1 MRNKSKILLMLP
13 GAIEAMQNRDNKTIS
28 VLSEEQTKINRE
40 TFVRRIGNIAI
51 VGINGPLVNHLSF
64 AEWFAGYNSYEWI
77 MEDLKNAINDETV
90 SKIVLDFD
98 SPGGSSS
105 EMFEMAAYIR
115 KMGANKP
122 IYAWVGS
129 MAASAAYGLA
139 SACKKIYAN
148 PAAEIGSVGTMI
160 IASHQEEPD
169 QSGVK
174 YIQIVA
180 TDSPMKNADPTT
192 PEGMQSYLDRINGI
206 NGQFIEMLA
215 ANRGVTVDYVKSNF
229 GKGAVFSGRE
239 ALDRRMIDGTFA
251 TFDDLMSF
259 LTKDQGG
266 NTMKDDGIKAEDLDL
281 VVSED
286 TTAPAEPESAPVAAE
301 QEPVTEPV
309 ETPAESLEDTPAV
322 DNADEIRANAVADER
337 ARVAALAELATAAN
351 ANASVL
357 AQAIADGLTPD
368 DFSKNLV
375 ASRETQD
382 VINTRATVE
391 QSREESH
398 TKKVDSWNG
407 RL

>member
-1 MRNKSKILLMLP
+1 MRNKSKVLLMLP
-13 GAIEAMQNRDNKTIS
+13 GAIEAMQGRSNKTLA

-40 TFVRRIGNIAI
+40 TFVRKIGNTAI
-51 VGINGPLVNHLSF
+51 LGITGPLVNHLSF
-64 AEWFAGYNSYEWI
+64 AEWYAGYNSYEWI
-77 MEDLKNAINDETV
+77 MEDLRNAINDETV
-90 SKIVLDFD
+90 SNIVLDFD

-105 EMFEMAAYIR
+105 EMFEMAAYIS
-115 KMGANKP
+115 KMSQKKP

-160 IASHQEEPD
+160 VASHQEEPD
-169 QSGVK
+169 GDGVK

-192 PEGMQSYLDRINGI
+192 PEGMQSYLDRINSI

-215 ANRGVTVDYVKSNF
+215 ANRNVTTDFIKSNF
-229 GKGAVFSGRE
+229 GKGAVVSGRE

-251 TFDDLMSF
+251 TFDDFMSF

-266 NTMKDDGIKAEDLDL
+266 KTMKDDGIKAEDM
-281 VVSED
+281 
-286 TTAPAEPESAPVAAE
+286 APVVAEEDAA
-301 QEPVTEPV
+301 PVVAIDAAPETEPV
-309 ETPAESLEDTPAV
+309 ETPAESIVETPAV
-322 DNADEIRANAVADER
+322 ENRDEIANAVADER
-337 ARVAALAELATAAN
+337 ARVAALAELATTAN
-351 ANASVL
+351 VSASVL
-357 AQAIADGLTPD
+357 AEAIAQGTSPD

-375 ASRETQD
+375 ALRETQN

-391 QSREESH
+391 PSREETHENNVKSI
-398 TKKVDSWNG
+398 SA

>member
-1 MRNKSKILLMLP
+1 MKNKSKVLLMLP
-13 GAIEAMQNRDNKTIS
+13 GAIEAMQNRTNKTLS
-28 VLSEEQTKINRE
+28 VLSEDQMKINRE
-40 TFVRRIGNIAI
+40 TFVRKIGNTAI
-51 VGINGPLVNHLSF
+51 LGITGPLVNHLSF
-64 AEWFAGYNSYEWI
+64 AEFFAGYNSYEWI

-90 SKIVLDFD
+90 ANIVLDFD

-115 KMGANKP
+115 KMGAKKP
-122 IYAWVGS
+122 IYGWVGS

-160 IASHQEEPD
+160 VASHQEEPD
-169 QSGVK
+169 GDGVK

-192 PEGMQSYLDRINGI
+192 PEGMQSYLDRINSI

-215 ANRGVTVDYVKSNF
+215 ANRGVTTDFVKSNF
-229 GKGAVFSGRE
+229 GKGSVFSGRE

-251 TFDDLMSF
+251 TFDDFMSF

-266 NTMKDDGIKAEDLDL
+266 STMKENGTKAED
-281 VVSED
+281 V
-286 TTAPAEPESAPVAAE
+286 APVVAEDAAPVVAEEAPVEAQPVE
-301 QEPVTEPV
+301 QPAQAIV
-309 ETPAESLEDTPAV
+309 ETPAVENTE
-322 DNADEIRANAVADER
+322 EIRANAVADER
-337 ARVAALAELATAAN
+337 ARVAALSDLAITAN
-351 ANASVL
+351 VNASVL
-357 AQAIADGLTPD
+357 AEAIKTGITPD

-375 ASRETQD
+375 ALRETQN

-391 QSREESH
+391 PSREETHEDNVKSLAA
-398 TKKVDSWNG
+398 

>member
-1 MRNKSKILLMLP
+1 MKNKSKVLLMLP
-13 GAIEAMQNRDNKTIS
+13 GAIEAMQGRTNKTLS
-28 VLSEEQTKINRE
+28 VLSEDQMKINRE
-40 TFVRRIGNIAI
+40 TFVRKIGNTAI
-51 VGINGPLVNHLSF
+51 LGITGPLVNHLSF
-64 AEWFAGYNSYEWI
+64 AEFFAGYNSYEWI

-90 SKIVLDFD
+90 ANIVLDFD

-115 KMGANKP
+115 KMGAKKP
-122 IYAWVGS
+122 IYGWVGS

-139 SACKKIYAN
+139 SACKQIYAN

-160 IASHQEEPD
+160 VASHQEEPD
-169 QSGVK
+169 GDGVK

-192 PEGMQSYLDRINGI
+192 PEGMQSYLDRINSI

-215 ANRGVTVDYVKSNF
+215 ANRGVTTDFVKSNF

-251 TFDDLMSF
+251 TFDDFMSF

-266 NTMKDDGIKAEDLDL
+266 NTMKDDGIKAEDM
-281 VVSED
+281 
-286 TTAPAEPESAPVAAE
+286 APVVAEDAA
-301 QEPVTEPV
+301 PVVAEEASETEPV
-309 ETPAESLEDTPAV
+309 ETPAESIVETPAV
-322 DNADEIRANAVADER
+322 ENADEIRANAVANER
-337 ARVAALAELATAAN
+337 ERVAALSELATTAN
-351 ANASVL
+351 VNASVL
-357 AQAIADGLTPD
+357 AKAIADGITPD
-368 DFSKNLV
+368 EFSKNLV

-391 QSREESH
+391 PSREETHESNV
-398 TKKVDSWNG
+398 KSLAA

>member
-1 MRNKSKILLMLP
+1 MRNKSKVLLMLP
-13 GAIEAMQNRDNKTIS
+13 GAIEAIQGRSNKILS
-28 VLSEEQTKINRE
+28 VLSEDQMKINRE
-40 TFVRRIGNIAI
+40 TFVRKIGNTAI
-51 VGINGPLVNHLSF
+51 LGITGPLVNHLSF
-64 AEWFAGYNSYEWI
+64 AEFFAGYNSYEWI

-90 SKIVLDFD
+90 ANIVLDFD

-115 KMGANKP
+115 KMGEKKP
-122 IYAWVGS
+122 IYGWVGS

-139 SACKKIYAN
+139 SACEKIYAN

-169 QSGVK
+169 ADGVK

-180 TDSPMKNADPTT
+180 SDSPMKNADPTT
-192 PEGMQSYLDRINGI
+192 PDGFQSHLDRVNAINA
-206 NGQFIEMLA
+206 QFIEMLA
-215 ANRGVTVDYVKSNF
+215 ANRAVTTDYVKSNF

-251 TFDDLMSF
+251 TFDDFMSF

-266 NTMKDDGIKAEDLDL
+266 NTMKDDGIKAEDM
-281 VVSED
+281 
-286 TTAPAEPESAPVAAE
+286 APVVAEDAA
-301 QEPVTEPV
+301 PVVAEEAPETEPV
-309 ETPAESLEDTPAV
+309 ETPAESIVETPAV
-322 DNADEIRANAVADER
+322 ENADEIRANAVANER
-337 ARVAALAELATAAN
+337 ARVAALSDLATTAN
-351 ANASVL
+351 VNASVL
-357 AQAIADGLTPD
+357 AKAIANGITPD
-368 DFSKNLV
+368 EFSKNLV

-391 QSREESH
+391 PSREETHEDNVKSLAA
-398 TKKVDSWNG
+398 

>member
-1 MRNKSKILLMLP
+1 MKNKSKVLLMLP
-13 GAIEAMQNRDNKTIS
+13 GAIEAMQNRNDKTLS
-28 VLSEEQTKINRE
+28 VLSEDQMKINRE
-40 TFVRRIGNIAI
+40 TFVHKIGNTAI
-51 VGINGPLVNHLSF
+51 LGITGPLVNHLSF
-64 AEWFAGYNSYEWI
+64 AEFFAGYNSYEWI

-90 SKIVLDFD
+90 ANIVLDFD

-115 KMGANKP
+115 KMGAKKP
-122 IYAWVGS
+122 IYGWVGS

-169 QSGVK
+169 GDGVK

-192 PEGMQSYLDRINGI
+192 PEGMQSYLDRINSI

-215 ANRGVTVDYVKSNF
+215 ANRGVTTDFVKSNF
-229 GKGAVFSGRE
+229 GKGSVFSGRE

-251 TFDDLMSF
+251 TFDDFMSF

-266 NTMKDDGIKAEDLDL
+266 STMKENGTKAED
-281 VVSED
+281 V
-286 TTAPAEPESAPVAAE
+286 APVVAEDAAPVVAEEAPVEAQPVE
-301 QEPVTEPV
+301 QPAQAIV
-309 ETPAESLEDTPAV
+309 ETPAVENTE
-322 DNADEIRANAVADER
+322 EIRANAVADER
-337 ARVAALAELATAAN
+337 ARVAALSDLAITAN
-351 ANASVL
+351 VDASVL
-357 AQAIADGLTPD
+357 AEAIKNGITPD
-368 DFSKNLV
+368 EFSKNLV
-375 ASRETQD
+375 ALRETQN

-391 QSREESH
+391 PSREETHES
-398 TKKVDSWNG
+398 KVKSWEK

>member
-1 MRNKSKILLMLP
+1 MKNKSKVLLMLP
-13 GAIEAMQNRDNKTIS
+13 GAIEAMQGRSNKTLS
-28 VLSEEQTKINRE
+28 VLSEDQMKINRE
-40 TFVRRIGNIAI
+40 TFVRKIGNTAI
-51 VGINGPLVNHLSF
+51 LGITGPLVNHLSF
-64 AEWFAGYNSYEWI
+64 AEFFAGYNSYEWI

-90 SKIVLDFD
+90 ANIVLDFD

-115 KMGANKP
+115 KMGAKKP
-122 IYAWVGS
+122 IYGWVGS

-160 IASHQEEPD
+160 VASHQEEPD
-169 QSGVK
+169 GDGVK

-180 TDSPMKNADPTT
+180 SDSPMKNADPTT
-192 PEGMQSYLDRINGI
+192 PEGMQSYLDRINSI

-215 ANRGVTVDYVKSNF
+215 ANRGVTTDFVKSNF
-229 GKGAVFSGRE
+229 GKGSVFSGRE

-251 TFDDLMSF
+251 TFDDFMSF

-266 NTMKDDGIKAEDLDL
+266 ITMKENGTKAED
-281 VVSED
+281 VVATGAEED
-286 TTAPAEPESAPVAAE
+286 VAPVAVETPA
-301 QEPVTEPV
+301 PEPV
-309 ETPAESLEDTPAV
+309 ETPAGSNVETPAV
-322 DNADEIRANAVADER
+322 ENAEEIRANAVADER
-337 ARVAALAELATAAN
+337 ARVAALSDLATTAN
-351 ANASVL
+351 VNASVL
-357 AQAIADGLTPD
+357 AKAIADGITPD
-368 DFSKNLV
+368 EFSKNLV

-391 QSREESH
+391 PSREETHEDNVKSF
-398 TKKVDSWNG
+398 SA

>member
-1 MRNKSKILLMLP
+1 MKNKSKVLLMLP
-13 GAIEAMQNRDNKTIS
+13 GAIEAMQNRNDKTLS
-28 VLSEEQTKINRE
+28 VLSEDQMKINRE
-40 TFVRRIGNIAI
+40 TFVRKIGNTAI
-51 VGINGPLVNHLSF
+51 LGITGPLVNHLSF
-64 AEWFAGYNSYEWI
+64 AELLAGYNSYEWI

-90 SKIVLDFD
+90 ANIVLDFD

-115 KMGANKP
+115 KMGAKKP
-122 IYAWVGS
+122 IYGWVGS

-139 SACKKIYAN
+139 SACKQIYAN

-169 QSGVK
+169 GNGVK

-180 TDSPMKNADPTT
+180 SDSPMKNADPTT
-192 PEGMQSYLDRINGI
+192 PEGMQSYLDRINSI

-215 ANRGVTVDYVKSNF
+215 TNRGVTTDFVKSNF

-251 TFDDLMSF
+251 TFDDFMSF

-266 NTMKDDGIKAEDLDL
+266 ITMKENGTKAED
-281 VVSED
+281 VVATGAEED
-286 TTAPAEPESAPVAAE
+286 VAPVAVETPA
-301 QEPVTEPV
+301 PEPV
-309 ETPAESLEDTPAV
+309 ETPAGSNVETPAV
-322 DNADEIRANAVADER
+322 ENAEEIRVNAVADER
-337 ARVAALAELATAAN
+337 ARVAALSNLATTAN
-351 ANASVL
+351 VNASVL
-357 AQAIADGLTPD
+357 AKAIADGITPD
-368 DFSKNLV
+368 EFSKNLV

-391 QSREESH
+391 PSREETHEDNVKSF
-398 TKKVDSWNG
+398 SA

>member
-1 MRNKSKILLMLP
+1 MLP
-13 GAIEAMQNRDNKTIS
+13 GAIEAMQNRSNKSMS
-28 VLSEEQTKINRE
+28 VLSEDQMKINRE
-40 TFVRRIGNIAI
+40 TFVRKIGNTAI
-51 VGINGPLVNHLSF
+51 LDITGPLVIHLSF
-64 AEWFAGYNSYEWI
+64 AEFLAGYNSYEWI

-90 SKIVLDFD
+90 ANIVLDFD

-115 KMGANKP
+115 KMGAKKP
-122 IYAWVGS
+122 IYGWVGS

-139 SACKKIYAN
+139 SACKQIYAN

-169 QSGVK
+169 GNGVK

-192 PEGMQSYLDRINGI
+192 PEGMQSYLDRINSI

-215 ANRGVTVDYVKSNF
+215 ANRGVTTDFVKSNF
-229 GKGAVFSGRE
+229 GKGSVFSGRE

-251 TFDDLMSF
+251 TFDDFMSF

-266 NTMKDDGIKAEDLDL
+266 ITMKENGTKAED
-281 VVSED
+281 VVATGAEED
-286 TTAPAEPESAPVAAE
+286 VAPVAVETPA
-301 QEPVTEPV
+301 PEPV
-309 ETPAESLEDTPAV
+309 ETPAGSNVETPAV
-322 DNADEIRANAVADER
+322 ENAEEIRVNAVADER
-337 ARVAALAELATAAN
+337 ARVAALSDLATTAN
-351 ANASVL
+351 VNASVL
-357 AQAIADGLTPD
+357 AKAIADGITPD
-368 DFSKNLV
+368 EFSKNLV

-391 QSREESH
+391 PSREETHENNVKSLAA
-398 TKKVDSWNG
+398 

>member
-1 MRNKSKILLMLP
+1 MKNKSKVLLMLP
-13 GAIEAMQNRDNKTIS
+13 GAIEAMQNRNDKTLS
-28 VLSEEQTKINRE
+28 VLSEDQMKINRE
-40 TFVRRIGNIAI
+40 TFVRKIGNTAI
-51 VGINGPLVNHLSF
+51 LGITGPLVNHLSF
-64 AEWFAGYNSYEWI
+64 AEFFAGYNSYEWI

-90 SKIVLDFD
+90 ANIVLDFD

-115 KMGANKP
+115 KMGAKKP
-122 IYAWVGS
+122 IYGWVGS

-139 SACKKIYAN
+139 SACKQIYAN

-169 QSGVK
+169 GNGVK

-192 PEGMQSYLDRINGI
+192 PEGMQSYLDRINSI

-215 ANRGVTVDYVKSNF
+215 ANRGVTTDFVKSNF
-229 GKGAVFSGRE
+229 GKGSVFSGRE

-251 TFDDLMSF
+251 TFDDFMSF

-266 NTMKDDGIKAEDLDL
+266 ITMKENGTKAED
-281 VVSED
+281 VVATGAEED
-286 TTAPAEPESAPVAAE
+286 VAPVAVETPA
-301 QEPVTEPV
+301 PEPV
-309 ETPAESLEDTPAV
+309 ETPAGSNVETPAV
-322 DNADEIRANAVADER
+322 ENAEEIRVNAVADER
-337 ARVAALAELATAAN
+337 ARVAALSDLATTAN
-351 ANASVL
+351 VNASVL
-357 AQAIADGLTPD
+357 AKAIADGITPD
-368 DFSKNLV
+368 EFSKNLV

-391 QSREESH
+391 PSREETHENNVKSLAA
-398 TKKVDSWNG
+398 

>member
-1 MRNKSKILLMLP
+1 MRNKSKVLLMLP
-13 GAIEAMQNRDNKTIS
+13 GAIEAMQNRSNKSMS
-28 VLSEEQTKINRE
+28 VLSEDQMKINRE
-40 TFVRRIGNIAI
+40 TFVRKIGNTAI
-51 VGINGPLVNHLSF
+51 LGITGPLVNHLSF
-64 AEWFAGYNSYEWI
+64 AEFFAGYNSYEWI

-90 SKIVLDFD
+90 ANIVLDFD

-115 KMGANKP
+115 KMGAKKP
-122 IYAWVGS
+122 IYGWVGS

-169 QSGVK
+169 GDGVK

-192 PEGMQSYLDRINGI
+192 PEGMQSYLDRINSI

-215 ANRGVTVDYVKSNF
+215 ANRGVTTDFVKSNF
-229 GKGAVFSGRE
+229 GKGSVFSGRE

-251 TFDDLMSF
+251 TFDDFMSF

-266 NTMKDDGIKAEDLDL
+266 STMKENGTKAED
-281 VVSED
+281 V
-286 TTAPAEPESAPVAAE
+286 APVVAEDAAPVVAEEAPVEAQPVE
-301 QEPVTEPV
+301 QPAQAIV
-309 ETPAESLEDTPAV
+309 ETPAVENTE
-322 DNADEIRANAVADER
+322 EIRANAVADER
-337 ARVAALAELATAAN
+337 ARVAALSDLAITAN
-351 ANASVL
+351 VDASVL
-357 AQAIADGLTPD
+357 AEAIKNGITPD
-368 DFSKNLV
+368 EFSKNLV
-375 ASRETQD
+375 ALRETQN

-391 QSREESH
+391 PSREETHES
-398 TKKVDSWNG
+398 KVKSWEK

>member
-1 MRNKSKILLMLP
+1 MKNKSKVLLMLP
-13 GAIEAMQNRDNKTIS
+13 GAIEAMQNRNDKTLS
-28 VLSEEQTKINRE
+28 VLSEDQMKINRE
-40 TFVRRIGNIAI
+40 TFVRKIGNTAI
-51 VGINGPLVNHLSF
+51 LGITGPLVNHLSF
-64 AEWFAGYNSYEWI
+64 AEFFAGYNSYEWI

-90 SKIVLDFD
+90 ANIVLDFD
-98 SPGGSSS
+98 CPGGSSS

-115 KMGANKP
+115 KMDAKKP
-122 IYAWVGS
+122 IYGWVGS

-169 QSGVK
+169 GNGVK

-180 TDSPMKNADPTT
+180 SDSPMKNADPTT
-192 PEGMQSYLDRINGI
+192 PEGMQSYLDRINSI

-215 ANRGVTVDYVKSNF
+215 TNRGVTTDFVKSNF

-251 TFDDLMSF
+251 TFDDFMSF

-266 NTMKDDGIKAEDLDL
+266 ITMKENGTKAED
-281 VVSED
+281 VVVTGAEED
-286 TTAPAEPESAPVAAE
+286 VAPVAVETPA
-301 QEPVTEPV
+301 PEPV
-309 ETPAESLEDTPAV
+309 ETPAGSNVETPAV
-322 DNADEIRANAVADER
+322 ENAEEIRANAVADER
-337 ARVAALAELATAAN
+337 ARVAALSDLAITAN

-357 AQAIADGLTPD
+357 AKAIADGITPD
-368 DFSKNLV
+368 EFSKNLV
-375 ASRETQD
+375 ALRETQN

-391 QSREESH
+391 PSREETHEDNVKSF
-398 TKKVDSWNG
+398 SA

>member
-1 MRNKSKILLMLP
+1 MKNKSKVLLMLP
-13 GAIEAMQNRDNKTIS
+13 GAIEAMQNRNDKTLS
-28 VLSEEQTKINRE
+28 VLSEDQMKINRE
-40 TFVRRIGNIAI
+40 TFVRKIGNTAI
-51 VGINGPLVNHLSF
+51 LGITGPLVNHLSF
-64 AEWFAGYNSYEWI
+64 AEFLAGYNSYEWI

-90 SKIVLDFD
+90 ANIVLDFD

-115 KMGANKP
+115 KMGAKKP
-122 IYAWVGS
+122 IYGWVGS

-139 SACKKIYAN
+139 SACKQIYAN

-169 QSGVK
+169 GNGVK

-192 PEGMQSYLDRINGI
+192 PEGMQSYLDRINSI

-215 ANRGVTVDYVKSNF
+215 ANRGVTTDFVKSNF
-229 GKGAVFSGRE
+229 GKGSVFSGRE

-251 TFDDLMSF
+251 TFDDFMSF

-266 NTMKDDGIKAEDLDL
+266 ITMKENGTKAED
-281 VVSED
+281 VVATGAEED
-286 TTAPAEPESAPVAAE
+286 VAPVAVETPA
-301 QEPVTEPV
+301 PEPV
-309 ETPAESLEDTPAV
+309 ETPAGSNVETPAV
-322 DNADEIRANAVADER
+322 ENAEEIRVNAVADER
-337 ARVAALAELATAAN
+337 ARVAALSDLATTAN
-351 ANASVL
+351 VNASVL
-357 AQAIADGLTPD
+357 AKAIADGITPD
-368 DFSKNLV
+368 EFSKNLV

-391 QSREESH
+391 PSREETHENNVKSLAA
-398 TKKVDSWNG
+398 